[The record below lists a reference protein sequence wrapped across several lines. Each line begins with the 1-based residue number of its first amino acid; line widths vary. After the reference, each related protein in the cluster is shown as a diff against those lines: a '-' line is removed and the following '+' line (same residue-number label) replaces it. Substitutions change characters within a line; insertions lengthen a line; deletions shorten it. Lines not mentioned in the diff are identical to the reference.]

1 MGTAVLGQI
10 LLHKRRE
17 RVVQFPTRLS
27 RDGIEHERTLAGA
40 RHAREYSDL
49 MLGNLERDIFE
60 VVLSRSLNDNGIAF
74 HACKGTTFLEN
85 LEAPD
90 YLDQLDYL
98 EPLDYLD
105 YLSPMRIVCD
115 RYIPFLPEAVQT
127 EWGDVE
133 IIPLKP
139 EEIDH
144 SVLREADVLVIRTRT
159 QVNEQLLKG
168 TKVRL
173 VCTATIGYDHID
185 TAWCDEQDIRW
196 VSCPGS
202 NAQAVCDYVEEV
214 LQEITN
220 HQLQI
225 TNTPV
230 LGVVGVGHV

>member
-1 MGTAVLGQI
+1 
-10 LLHKRRE
+10 
-17 RVVQFPTRLS
+17 
-27 RDGIEHERTLAGA
+27 
-40 RHAREYSDL
+40 
-49 MLGNLERDIFE
+49 
-60 VVLSRSLNDNGIAF
+60 
-74 HACKGTTFLEN
+74 
-85 LEAPD
+85 
-90 YLDQLDYL
+90 
-98 EPLDYLD
+98 
-105 YLSPMRIVCD
+105 MRIVCD
-115 RYIPFLPEAVQT
+115 QYIPFLPEAVQT

-230 LGVVGVGHV
+230 LGVVGVGHVGSLVAQMAEKKGLRVILNDIGAQRSSLCAGYMGERTRY